1 MSQHIDEFDILL
13 EHDID
18 QQYQYEP
25 GELLCGRVRVVVREP
40 IKISAIHVQI
50 RGESNVSWDEG
61 DDARGDPITC
71 AAEELYVSVTQNIIE
86 DELEDG
92 SMTLERGES
101 TFSMEYKLPDNLPSS
116 FIGKH
121 GSITYVCKATLRED
135 KRFGLSTRITSEPF
149 LVLRRLDLS
158 RLHNLLMAREET
170 VVRRY
175 RGFCVGGKVNCT
187 FKVNKTGHVPG
198 EDIFMDAEISNDSPR
213 VVEGIEASLTMH
225 STFYDRRKRSR
236 FTSQIVNKKR
246 DEWELTKGEGRRW
259 KQVRLTIPPYIPE
272 SNLEGCA
279 LIDIKY
285 ELVFRVDVSGKRSA
299 EITCAIPITV
309 GSALNEST
317 RTQHDYSSS
326 ATMSRW
332 RSRDDVY
339 NDATLPI
346 RSNNNI
352 ADYTATSNGERD
364 VSGVGVASH
373 DDVDAEMYSES
384 TLNFRRPMEAGGV
397 RENPLL
403 ALMSNGDD
411 APHDMAVTSHP
422 PLTPTYDEEEERR
435 LQQRREDAIRRE
447 RELYIEPDTTEG
459 ASDEDDGVQ
468 VIIKNRGSTGP
479 TDFPPPPTPT
489 ALQLPQT
496 PTDVPPSPHAL
507 PPAPPQSPPP
517 PALRPGP

>member
-1 MSQHIDEFDILL
+1 MSHHIDQFDILL

-50 RGESNVSWDEG
+50 RGESNVSWDED
-61 DDARGDPITC
+61 DDARGDPVTRS
-71 AAEELYVSVTQNIIE
+71 AEEAYVSVTQNIIE

-101 TFSMEYKLPDNLPSS
+101 TFSMEYKLPENLPSS

-170 VVRRY
+170 VTRRY

-187 FKVNKTGHVPG
+187 FKVNKTGHLPG

-213 VVEGIEASLTMH
+213 MVEGIEAALTMH

-236 FTSQIVNKKR
+236 HTSQIVNKKR

-285 ELVFRVDVSGKRSA
+285 ELIFRVDVSGKRSA
-299 EITCAIPITV
+299 DIVRSVPITI
-309 GSALNEST
+309 GSALNEMASQA
-317 RTQHDYSSS
+317 RTHDYS
-326 ATMSRW
+326 AQTMSRW
-332 RSRDDVY
+332 RSRFAS
-339 NDATLPI
+339 N
-346 RSNNNI
+346 RSCR
-352 ADYTATSNGERD
+352 T
-364 VSGVGVASH
+364 
-373 DDVDAEMYSES
+373 
-384 TLNFRRPMEAGGV
+384 
-397 RENPLL
+397 
-403 ALMSNGDD
+403 
-411 APHDMAVTSHP
+411 
-422 PLTPTYDEEEERR
+422 
-435 LQQRREDAIRRE
+435 
-447 RELYIEPDTTEG
+447 
-459 ASDEDDGVQ
+459 
-468 VIIKNRGSTGP
+468 
-479 TDFPPPPTPT
+479 
-489 ALQLPQT
+489 
-496 PTDVPPSPHAL
+496 
-507 PPAPPQSPPP
+507 
-517 PALRPGP
+517 RPGSRST